1 MLRNIG
7 KYEIVAE
14 LGQGAMGIV
23 YKARDPLIGRMVA
36 LKTITSGLSG
46 KPELLERFY
55 QEARS
60 AGALQ
65 HPNIVTIFEL
75 GKEGDTPF
83 IAMEFLEGDSLEKIV
98 ARRDQL
104 PLSKKIGFMSQ
115 ICSALDYA
123 HKHGVIHRD
132 IKPGNIMLTKD
143 GTVKV
148 VDFGIARLVDTSKTQ
163 TGLMIGT
170 PAYMS
175 PQLLRGERADAQ
187 ADIWALGVMLY
198 ELVAYQRPFL
208 GDNPAALMWAIIS
221 QQPKPLRE
229 VAPGCPAELEE
240 AVGKMLEKESALR
253 LQTMEDVLLE
263 LDPLHKRLQKDRL
276 GELVAQSQQLIQ
288 SNDLQ
293 RAQSLLREA
302 LHLDS
307 SNVEAKT
314 LLDRV
319 GAEIR
324 RVQTE
329 ARAKEQVAKAQ
340 ALFDAGRL
348 EEAKVEAD
356 VAVRIDTKYEPARD
370 LAARVKASIE
380 RIKTIQE
387 KLQGAKL
394 RIAEGGIAEADQLLD
409 DVLALDN
416 ANQQAQSLRR
426 QIREET
432 ARREKRRKI
441 TEGLQQGRALW
452 SQQKHLQAVEILTAL
467 QKEFPGEAEIS
478 ELLITVRHDQAE
490 QEKQELL
497 AEARNLL
504 AAQRYNDALASLE
517 SLRNAYPGDAAVRH
531 LIALIQQEQQTNA
544 KRQRFESELSALRTK
559 VSESRWDEA
568 LRRGEQLLKE
578 FPQEFELLELVK
590 FVSGEMQRAEQ
601 KRAQDERLKQVQALF
616 DAGSFAQAVKA
627 AEKAVSE
634 APGNVELKILLEKAQ
649 ASQKEKEKR
658 ESLEKRI
665 REIKG
670 RINRDELTD
679 AIDLARQ
686 TVMTLGPDTDVTQL
700 LHAAEMELTQREKK
714 KEQDKKFEAAKTLV
728 GAGNFAEATRVLDQ
742 AMATQILDAADPRVQ
757 QALRDIRETQEKQKR
772 EREAEQQR
780 QRELAQEQERKK
792 KEAADKKAAAAAAE
806 KKAAA
811 DRKAAAKKP
820 APAAPVGKE
829 DKSGVGPSA
838 PAAPAADWPSGSG
851 TPAHDYV
858 YQSATMIQGV
868 PSAPSELLPMEA
880 ASATMIA
887 SGATAPAIER
897 PVEKPSA
904 AVSQPGKGKAAV
916 AETAVEA
923 PPKPKKKPAE
933 PALSQVRVEPIGP
946 APAKVAAPGWKQPI
960 PLAIGGVVLAGVL
973 GITIYK
979 ISQPS
984 TPVPSSTATTS
995 APTTSL
1001 PANNAPAVAPV
1012 APAPQPPVESA
1023 AQKLQDQQQA
1033 LVDQAAKEFAASN
1046 YDQAQQTL
1054 GRALRLN
1061 GPLDDKIQKL
1071 ESQYKSAA
1079 SDVQARKV
1087 LQQETQLWNQATDA
1101 FNRGDMNAAKSEFQQ
1116 IARLTAGAHKDDANE
1131 YLTTKI
1137 PARIAENQ
1145 KFAEAQQL
1153 SGQTNDLSSLQKAVD
1168 DLNQV
1173 IATDPSRQ
1181 DARTLFSSVSANLTS
1196 LKTQQA
1202 QKTQFNALVS
1212 QYNAAIVAKDVQKLQ
1227 GLQGD
1232 FRTLAGSGGP
1242 VAGDARNYA
1251 ETIIPDAIRR
1261 AAPAAAPK
1269 PSLQGVSLNAT
1280 ILGSHQDYNGLVN
1293 QKIPQ
1298 PSAYLDLPFNIEN
1311 SAVPADVAAKGQP
1324 GSSVTLRFTVDEHGK
1339 VESGATQAGDATLGS
1354 AIIAAAKHNW
1364 QFTAPKIKGKSVK
1377 SIVVVTVKF

>member
-1 MLRNIG
+1 
-7 KYEIVAE
+7 
-14 LGQGAMGIV
+14 MGIV
-23 YKARDPLIGRMVA
+23 YKARDPLIGRLVA
-36 LKTITSGLSG
+36 LKTITGGLAG

-75 GKEGDTPF
+75 GKEGDIPF

-104 PLSKKIGFMSQ
+104 PLSKKIGFMAQ

-221 QQPKPLRE
+221 QQPKPLHE

-240 AVGKMLEKESALR
+240 AVGKMLEKEAPLR

-263 LDPLHKRLQKDRL
+263 LDPLYKRLQKDRL

-288 SNDLQ
+288 NKDLQ
-293 RAQSLLREA
+293 KAQLLLREA

-307 SNVEAKT
+307 SNAEAKT

-348 EEAKVEAD
+348 EEAKVEAE
-356 VAVRIDTKYEPARD
+356 VAVRIDTKYEPAKE
-370 LAARVKASIE
+370 LAAQVKASIE
-380 RIKTIQE
+380 RIKTIQD

-394 RIAEGGIAEADQLLD
+394 RIAEGGLAEADQLLD
-409 DVLALDN
+409 DVLALDG
-416 ANQQAQSLRR
+416 ANQQAQSLKR
-426 QIREET
+426 QIRDET

-467 QKEFPGEAEIS
+467 QKEFPAEAEIG

-504 AAQRYNDALASLE
+504 AAQRYSDALASLE

-531 LIALIQQEQQTNA
+531 LTTLIQQEQQANA

-559 VSESRWDEA
+559 VSESQWDEA
-568 LRRGEQLLKE
+568 LKRGEQLLKE

-590 FVSGEMQRAEQ
+590 FVRGEMQRAEQ
-601 KRAQDERLKQVQALF
+601 KRAQDERLKQVRALF

-627 AEKAVSE
+627 AEKALAE
-634 APGNVELKILLEKAQ
+634 APGNVDLKILLEKAQ
-649 ASQKEKEKR
+649 ASQKEKEKQDI
-658 ESLEKRI
+658 LEKRI

-686 TVMTLGPDTDVTQL
+686 TVMTLGADTDVTQL

-714 KEQDKKFEAAKTLV
+714 KEQDKKFEAAQTFV
-728 GAGNFAEATRVLDQ
+728 SAGNFAEATKVLDQ
-742 AMATQILDAADPRVQ
+742 AMATQILDSADPRVQ
-757 QALRDIRETQEKQKR
+757 QALRDIRETEEKQKR
-772 EREAEQQR
+772 EREAEQLR

-792 KEAADKKAAAAAAE
+792 KEAAE

-811 DRKAAAKKP
+811 PEKTPADKKAVEKKASEKKTASPSPAAKGDKGGTP
-820 APAAPVGKE
+820 A
-829 DKSGVGPSA
+829 SA
-838 PAAPAADWPSGSG
+838 PSAPAADWPKGSG
-851 TPAHDYV
+851 TPTPDYA

-868 PSAPSELLPMEA
+868 PSVPSELQAMPS

-887 SGATAPAIER
+887 SGASAPVIER
-897 PVEKPSA
+897 PIEKPSA
-904 AVSQPGKGKAAV
+904 PVTQPVKGRAAVSGTVEV
-916 AETAVEA
+916 A
-923 PPKPKKKPAE
+923 PKPKKKAE
-933 PALSQVRVEPIGP
+933 PVVSQVRVEPLEP
-946 APAKVAAPGWKQPI
+946 ATVAAPVWKQPI
-960 PLAIGGVVLAGVL
+960 PLAIGGIVLAGVL

-979 ISQPS
+979 VSQPS
-984 TPVPSSTATTS
+984 AAVPSSTASTS
-995 APTTSL
+995 AATSSSSASNP
-1001 PANNAPAVAPV
+1001 PAAAPAAP
-1012 APAPQPPVESA
+1012 ALAPQPPVESA
-1023 AQKLQDQQQA
+1023 AQKLQDQQQT
-1033 LVDQAAKEFAASN
+1033 LVDQAAKEFAASS

-1054 GRALRLN
+1054 DRALRLN
-1061 GPLDDKIQKL
+1061 GPIDDKIQSL

-1079 SDVQARKV
+1079 SNVQARKI
-1087 LQQETQLWNQATDA
+1087 LQQETQLWNQAADA
-1101 FNRGDMNAAKSEFQQ
+1101 FNRGDMNAAKSGFQQ
-1116 IARLTAGAHKDDANE
+1116 ITQLTGGARKDDANQ

-1153 SGQTNDLSSLQKAVD
+1153 SGQNDLNSLQKAMD

-1173 IATDPSRQ
+1173 LSTDPSRQ
-1181 DARTLFSSVSANLTS
+1181 DARTLFSSVSTNLTS
-1196 LKTQQA
+1196 LKNQQA
-1202 QKTQFNALVS
+1202 QKTQFDGLVS
-1212 QYNAAIVAKDVQKLQ
+1212 QYNAAVSAKDVQKLQ

-1251 ETIIPDAIRR
+1251 ESMIPDAIKR
-1261 AAPAAAPK
+1261 ATPAAAPPAAAAK

-1293 QKIPQ
+1293 QKVPQ
-1298 PSAYLDLPFNIEN
+1298 PSAYLDLPFNLEN
-1311 SAVPADVAAKGQP
+1311 SAVPSDVAAKGQP
-1324 GSSVTLRFTVDEHGK
+1324 GSSVMLRFTVDEHGK
-1339 VESGATQAGDATLGS
+1339 VETGATQAGDASLGA

-1364 QFTAPKIKGKSVK
+1364 QFTEPKIKGKSVK

>member
-1 MLRNIG
+1 
-7 KYEIVAE
+7 
-14 LGQGAMGIV
+14 MGIV
-23 YKARDPLIGRMVA
+23 YKARDPLIGRLVA
-36 LKTITSGLSG
+36 LKTITGGLAG

-75 GKEGDTPF
+75 GKEGDIPF

-104 PLSKKIGFMSQ
+104 PLSKKIGYMAQ

-221 QQPKPLRE
+221 QQPKPLRD

-240 AVGKMLEKESALR
+240 AVGKMLEKEAPLR

-263 LDPLHKRLQKDRL
+263 LDPLYKRLQKDRL

-293 RAQSLLREA
+293 KAQLLLREA

-307 SNVEAKT
+307 SNAEAKT

-340 ALFDAGRL
+340 ALFEAGRL
-348 EEAKVEAD
+348 EEAKVEAE
-356 VAVRIDTKYEPARD
+356 VAVRIDTKYEPAKD
-370 LAARVKASIE
+370 LAARVKASID

-394 RIAEGGIAEADQLLD
+394 RIAEGGLAEADQLLD

-426 QIREET
+426 QIRDET

-452 SQQKHLQAVEILTAL
+452 SQQKHLQAVEILTGL

-531 LIALIQQEQQTNA
+531 LTTLIQQEQQTNA

-559 VSESRWDEA
+559 VSESQWDEA
-568 LRRGEQLLKE
+568 LKRGEQLLKE

-590 FVSGEMQRAEQ
+590 FVRGEMQRAEQ
-601 KRAQDERLKQVQALF
+601 KRAQDERLKQVRALF

-627 AEKAVSE
+627 AEKALAE
-634 APGNVELKILLEKAQ
+634 APGNVDLKILLEKAQ
-649 ASQKEKEKR
+649 ASQKEKEKQ
-658 ESLEKRI
+658 EVLEKRI

-686 TVMTLGPDTDVTQL
+686 TVMTLGADTDVTQL

-728 GAGNFAEATRVLDQ
+728 SAGNFAEATRVLDQ
-742 AMATQILDAADPRVQ
+742 AMATQILDSADPRVQ
-757 QALRDIRETQEKQKR
+757 EALRDIRETQEKQKR

-792 KEAADKKAAAAAAE
+792 KEAAE
-806 KKAAA
+806 KKAAVPEKRPA
-811 DRKAAAKKP
+811 DEKTVEKKAADKKP
-820 APAAPVGKE
+820 SAASPAARENKGGTPA
-829 DKSGVGPSA
+829 SA
-838 PAAPAADWPSGSG
+838 PSAPAADWPQGSG
-851 TPAHDYV
+851 TPTPDYAF
-858 YQSATMIQGV
+858 QSATMIQGV
-868 PSAPSELLPMEA
+868 PSAPSELQAMPS

-887 SGATAPAIER
+887 SGASAPVIER
-897 PVEKPSA
+897 PIEKPSA
-904 AVSQPGKGKAAV
+904 PVAQPAKGKAAV
-916 AETAVEA
+916 SEAVGVA
-923 PPKPKKKPAE
+923 PKPKKKAQ
-933 PALSQVRVEPIGP
+933 AVVSQVRVEPMEPRP
-946 APAKVAAPGWKQPI
+946 ATVAAPIWKQPI
-960 PLAIGGVVLAGVL
+960 PLAIGGIVLAGVL
-973 GITIYK
+973 GITIYRV
-979 ISQPS
+979 SQPS
-984 TPVPSSTATTS
+984 PTAPSSTSSTS
-995 APTTSL
+995 ATISNSSGSST
-1001 PANNAPAVAPV
+1001 PAAAPAGPAPV
-1012 APAPQPPVESA
+1012 PQPPVESA
-1023 AQKLQDQQQA
+1023 AQKLQDQQQT
-1033 LVDQAAKEFAASN
+1033 LVDQAAKEFTASN

-1054 GRALRLN
+1054 DRALRLN
-1061 GPLDDKIQKL
+1061 GPLDDKIQNL

-1079 SDVQARKV
+1079 SNVQARKI

-1101 FNRGDMNAAKSEFQQ
+1101 FNRGDMNAAKSGFQQ
-1116 IARLTAGAHKDDANE
+1116 ITQLTGGTRKDDANQ

-1153 SGQTNDLSSLQKAVD
+1153 SGQNDLNSLQKAMD

-1173 IATDPSRQ
+1173 LSGDPSRQ
-1181 DARTLFSSVSANLTS
+1181 DARTLFNSVSANLTS
-1196 LKTQQA
+1196 LKNQQA
-1202 QKTQFNALVS
+1202 QKTQFDALVS
-1212 QYNAAIVAKDVQKLQ
+1212 QYNTAVAAKDVQKLQ

-1232 FRTLAGSGGP
+1232 FRTLAGGGGP

-1251 ETIIPDAIRR
+1251 ESMIPDAIKRATPA
-1261 AAPAAAPK
+1261 AAPAAASSPAGR

-1298 PSAYLDLPFNIEN
+1298 PSAYLDLPFNLEN
-1311 SAVPADVAAKGQP
+1311 SAVPSDVAAKGQP
-1324 GSSVTLRFTVDEHGK
+1324 GSSVMLRFTVDEHGK
-1339 VESGATQAGDATLGS
+1339 VESGATQAGDSSLGA

-1364 QFTAPKIKGKSVK
+1364 QFTEPKIKGKSVK
-1377 SIVVVTVKF
+1377 SIVVVAVKF